1 MQLRALLNEYQ
12 STNTDAFTSTKVQI
26 LTHLFEEV
34 VRLREQIVALEGGL
48 RLAVLSLLL
57 SLGFRV

>member
-12 STNTDAFTSTKVQI
+12 STNTDAFTCTKVQI